1 MKTTVSV
8 IKADIGSV
16 SGHCVAHPELMDICD
31 EVLNE
36 ALEAGIIKDYYIS
49 RCGDD
54 IDLIMIDYVQLMS
67 SGSNKKDQNRQ
78 NEVSDISRNL
88 KITAKELNVPI
99 IALSQLSRGVE
110 SRPDHRPMLADLRD
124 SGAIE
129 QDADIVLFLY
139 NPEKYNDAPQE
150 DEQGRGH
157 RALP

>member
-54 IDLIMIDYVQLMS
+54 ID
-67 SGSNKKDQNRQ
+67 
-78 NEVSDISRNL
+78 
-88 KITAKELNVPI
+88 
-99 IALSQLSRGVE
+99 
-110 SRPDHRPMLADLRD
+110 
-124 SGAIE
+124 
-129 QDADIVLFLY
+129 
-139 NPEKYNDAPQE
+139 
-150 DEQGRGH
+150 
-157 RALP
+157 